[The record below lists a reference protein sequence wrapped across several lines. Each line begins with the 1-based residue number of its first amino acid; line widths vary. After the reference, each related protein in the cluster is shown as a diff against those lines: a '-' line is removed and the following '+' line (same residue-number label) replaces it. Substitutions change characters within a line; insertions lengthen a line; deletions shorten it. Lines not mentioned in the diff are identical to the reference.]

1 MLAQACP
8 FPDAKAQ
15 YGITDNPT
23 EIRMESEPPKAMR
36 PAKKALENYATSYLG
51 AYLGVVN
58 KEKPEHPPALAKS
71 PGFEIEVCLLPNGCI
86 AILYNKSDKQA
97 VTVSNR
103 EYTYVEDKIRA
114 GVIHLV
120 PLFPHEGTSLA
131 DAIAKG
137 KKDAVKDIEAIEVSS
152 IAKAAEQLEK
162 IMQGLE
168 NVEVDN
174 KEILE
179 LAEQELA
186 KLTPIRDAIK
196 KAGPEGDLSTVI
208 ALLRTYQVSD
218 GGGRTSPDDR
228 EVLESISRS
237 LGDLSNII
245 RIVESQE
252 QKLEQ
257 LDSAMKKAL
266 DEFNR
271 SIDERISKGLAVI
284 LSASDKKIDKG
295 FAALAGGSRA
305 NPAVAFPK
313 ELEVRLETLEKMAN
327 AHQMQIQE
335 IGLKEPQKAEMPQ
348 EVLTR
353 LDSLDKSA
361 ASLQSFVEQRMK
373 ELQENAP
380 KQTEPAADAESAE
393 RSMKLQNELLMA
405 TASLKEDITKMNSR
419 IIKIE
424 EFLAKLP
431 ASQSKV
437 RVLKQKNDE
446 RPPPTG

>member
-1 MLAQACP
+1 
-8 FPDAKAQ
+8 
-15 YGITDNPT
+15 
-23 EIRMESEPPKAMR
+23 MESSPPKTMR

-51 AYLGVVN
+51 AYLTAVN

-71 PGFEIEVCLLPNGCI
+71 PGYEIEVCILPNDCM
-86 AILYNKSDKQA
+86 AILYNKSDKQ
-97 VTVSNR
+97 TVVVNER
-103 EYTYVEDKIRA
+103 DYAYVEGKIKA

-120 PLFPHEGTSLA
+120 PLFPHEGTAVA

-137 KKDAVKDIEAIEVSS
+137 KTDAVKDMDAIDESS
-152 IAKAAEQLEK
+152 IAKAADQLEK
-162 IMQGLE
+162 IMEGLE

-186 KLTPIRDAIK
+186 KLAPVREAIK
-196 KAGPEGDLSTVI
+196 KAGPNGDLAAVVN
-208 ALLRTYQVSD
+208 LLSSYQVSD
-218 GGGRTSPDDR
+218 GGGRVGPNDR
-228 EVLESISRS
+228 EVLETISRS
-237 LGDLSNII
+237 LGDLNNII

-252 QKLEQ
+252 TKLEQ

-266 DEFNR
+266 EEFNR
-271 SIDERISKGLAVI
+271 NIDERISKGLAVI

-313 ELEVRLETLEKMAN
+313 ELEVRLENLEKSTN

-335 IGLKEPQKAEMPQ
+335 LGLKEPSKAEMPQ
-348 EVLTR
+348 EILAR

-361 ASLQSFVEQRMK
+361 ASLQTYVEQRMQ
-373 ELQENAP
+373 ELKDEPKAPSQSAQEV
-380 KQTEPAADAESAE
+380 QSSEQDA
-393 RSMKLQNELLMA
+393 KIHTELLMA
-405 TASLKEDITKMNSR
+405 TAALKEDVARINSR

-424 EFLAKLP
+424 EFLSKV
-431 ASQSKV
+431 STQQQKV
-437 RVLKQKNDE
+437 RVLKQKN
-446 RPPPTG
+446 G